1 MEEGSR
7 RRAFEFANM
16 TVTKHSNTNE
26 TSNSCSEKLIRTSH
40 EEETKVSSDEETE
53 RNILCQ
59 VDDPESSPQSQVENV
74 CLLDNIAETID
85 RKKIETDRDRVCVEP
100 FNPPEDK
107 ENRSSPTHARTE
119 HRGDDRDVTLGCQ
132 QTYALASS
140 SGSQRESSEMSAH
153 HVEEDEEIFRR
164 ARAEGRVN
172 VVFPG
177 HITQDACC
185 RLVCELLKCV
195 LYQRQQM
202 PMTYDQMVFLQKQ
215 QHNTTQTEDMVNRR
229 SAKTSGG
236 LDWRRCQRTL
246 QELDEVLAHL
256 EVLFSLSHVPRVLFL
271 LGGST
276 ILPTELYE
284 VNMEVLAIGAGENS
298 LRTSSCLR
306 QLFRTLFVADLLS
319 DAKSVRLMSTTVMA
333 LGHRDCGVTGFKPK
347 VDFKFPTKVKRQVIS
362 IASDLT
368 LAGELQKSKRDL
380 EDYIWFQAPVTVKGF
395 CK

>member
-1 MEEGSR
+1 MEERSR
-7 RRAFEFANM
+7 RREVECAKM

-26 TSNSCSEKLIRTSH
+26 TSNSSYNDKPIHTNQCIFH
-40 EEETKVSSDEETE
+40 EEETKVSSDGETE
-53 RNILCQ
+53 RNILCH
-59 VDDPESSPQSQVENV
+59 VEDTDSSPQSQVENV
-74 CLLDNIAETID
+74 CLLDNIGE
-85 RKKIETDRDRVCVEP
+85 IERDRVCVEP
-100 FNPPEDK
+100 FNQSEDK
-107 ENRSSPTHARTE
+107 ENRNSPTHD
-119 HRGDDRDVTLGCQ
+119 RGEDHDVGCQ
-132 QTYALASS
+132 QTNALAGS
-140 SGSQRESSEMSAH
+140 SGSQGESTGMSAH
-153 HVEEDEEIFRR
+153 HADDEEIFRR
-164 ARAEGRVN
+164 AREEGRVN
-172 VVFPG
+172 VIFPG
-177 HITQDACC
+177 RITQDGCC

-229 SAKTSGG
+229 SSKTSGG

-256 EVLFSLSHVPRVLFL
+256 EALFSLSHVPCVLFL
-271 LGGST
+271 LGGSV
-276 ILPTELYE
+276 ILPSELYE
-284 VNMEVLAIGAGENS
+284 VNMEAVAVGAGENS

-319 DAKSVRLMSTTVMA
+319 DAKSVRLMTTTVMA

-362 IASDLT
+362 IASDLS
-368 LAGELQKSKRDL
+368 LAGELEKSKRDL